1 MANKNYEYHALGSY
15 KNELFQLIMKHE
27 LSEFLIDI
35 LMPSIEDNRFDKIDN
50 FIGGLFE
57 YHGSDGIERVN
68 LKSHLFDVPFIY
80 STVTDTRNV
89 ICIDTNISRCGNTL
103 KEMSVVIEIMA
114 HKNSLQ
120 LDSETRM
127 KYKKLGYI
135 GRNRIDIAVA
145 ILGDI
150 LNGSKDFGI
159 GKLVPTPSVPTQSY
173 FPNNDFWGKILR
185 YSCTDFMKD
194 FTKYEQ

>member
-15 KNELFQLIMKHE
+15 KYELFQLIMKHE

-35 LMPSIEDNRFDKIDN
+35 LMPSIEDDRFDKIDN

-103 KEMSVVIEIMA
+103 KEMSVVI
-114 HKNSLQ
+114 
-120 LDSETRM
+120 
-127 KYKKLGYI
+127 
-135 GRNRIDIAVA
+135 
-145 ILGDI
+145 
-150 LNGSKDFGI
+150 
-159 GKLVPTPSVPTQSY
+159 
-173 FPNNDFWGKILR
+173 
-185 YSCTDFMKD
+185 
-194 FTKYEQ
+194 

>member
-15 KNELFQLIMKHE
+15 KEELFQLILMHE
-27 LSEFLIDI
+27 LSELLIDI
-35 LMPSIEDNRFDKIDN
+35 LMPVIEDDRFDKIDN
-50 FIGGLFE
+50 FVGGNYE
-57 YHGSDGIERVN
+57 YYGSDGIEKVK

-80 STVTDTRNV
+80 STVTDVRNI
-89 ICIDTNISRCGNTL
+89 ICVDTNISQSGSTL
-103 KEMSVVIEIMA
+103 KEMSVTIEIMA
-114 HKNSLQ
+114 HKNGLE
-120 LDSETRM
+120 LDTETRI

-150 LNGSKDFGI
+150 LNGSKEFGI
-159 GKLVPTPSVPTQSY
+159 GKLTPTKFSPTQSY
-173 FPNNDFWGKILR
+173 FPNNYFWGKILK

-194 FTKYEQ
+194 YTRYEQ

>member
-1 MANKNYEYHALGSY
+1 
-15 KNELFQLIMKHE
+15 
-27 LSEFLIDI
+27 
-35 LMPSIEDNRFDKIDN
+35 
-50 FIGGLFE
+50 
-57 YHGSDGIERVN
+57 
-68 LKSHLFDVPFIY
+68 
-80 STVTDTRNV
+80 
-89 ICIDTNISRCGNTL
+89 
-103 KEMSVVIEIMA
+103 MSVVIEIMA

-194 FTKYEQ
+194 YTKYEQ